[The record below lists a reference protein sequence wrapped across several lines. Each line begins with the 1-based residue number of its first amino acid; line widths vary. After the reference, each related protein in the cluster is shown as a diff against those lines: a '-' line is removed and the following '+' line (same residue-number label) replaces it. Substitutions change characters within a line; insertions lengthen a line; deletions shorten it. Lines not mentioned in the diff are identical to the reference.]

1 MKRALFILAAL
12 LGTAVTSL
20 SQVTNISVE
29 TFYTDNGSVSGYPT
43 GHTTYR
49 IYANTTNANDRV
61 VVVSGNDVNPLVLN
75 VSGSGIWNHNPGGSL
90 GDDVNCTIYAIQ
102 PLAEYDSYMTI
113 GYTCNNDGS
122 LFDVYAAEDANAA
135 WQNQL
140 FATVPYG
147 AGSVTVN
154 SPVGAT
160 WFVLPTN
167 TNSAAGADNKVLLAQ
182 ITTDGDVCGLFNLQ
196 VFPNYSSPGDPYIVQ
211 NGLVFGSSG
220 NCGTPGCTDPEAINY
235 DSEAGYDN
243 GLCLFDCAIEVA
255 DLSVSGPTC
264 FGDNDGMISISGS
277 GNQSYIEYIV
287 NGDSDGLSGDGS
299 AEFTGLANGTYT
311 ITLRD
316 TRFDNEIANPGALVC
331 EVTEV
336 VEINTEQLFITSSV
350 PVAVSC
356 GGEEDGCVN
365 TVPSNYGGGTGAV
378 TYMIYNNANDQAIN
392 GSDNNPLVLPDP
404 NYCGLV
410 GGTYYF
416 VATDENG
423 CTAEGQNFN
432 VISPATLIITP
443 GIQTPASCFNT
454 TDGIQVITWA
464 GGTGDVDFSFEDDG
478 IYEIEGN
485 PSNAILNNLGAGTIM
500 LYAQDDN
507 GCTAEVSF
515 DMTAGPEIIINPMVT
530 SPSCNGDSDGSIAVM
545 AGGGTGTLEFSFDG
559 VGYSNV
565 ATLGELPNGSYMVY
579 VRDANDC
586 VASQEVDVVEPEVL
600 DASADAT
607 DISCNDLADGTIQ
620 VSATGGTAPYAYS
633 TFDGGY
639 SPSST
644 LGNLSAGSYSVYVM
658 DANDCM
664 FVLNDAAVIS
674 EPSAI
679 AASAVATAACF
690 DECNGTIVMTTSG
703 GAGSYTYSANGGTA
717 SSNSTISD
725 LCADT
730 YEVLVSDANGC
741 QFVVS
746 NAVVASSSEI
756 VINGLSPDPINS
768 DPGGNTPYSV
778 SGGTAPYTY
787 DWSGPGGFNSDDE
800 NLPDLTN
807 DTQDGA
813 YTLTVT
819 DANGCSVSQ
828 TINVTGVSELGNEYS
843 ISMYPNPNN
852 GQFLINILGMKGEKM
867 TYSIVD
873 AAGRVVFGKD
883 LGNVNGTRIEDIN
896 VTNVAAGIYNVQFT
910 IGAEIHSIRFVK
922 N

>member
-1 MKRALFILAAL
+1 MKRALLIFAAL
-12 LGTAVTSL
+12 LGTAVSSL
-20 SQVTNISVE
+20 AQVTNISVE
-29 TFYTDNGSVSGYPT
+29 TFYTDNGSVSGYPA

-75 VSGSGIWNHNPGGSL
+75 VSGSGIWNYNPGGSL

-113 GYTCNNDGS
+113 GYTCNDDGS

-135 WQNQL
+135 WQTQL
-140 FATVPYG
+140 FATTPYG

-182 ITTDGDVCGLFNLQ
+182 ITTDGDVCGMFNLQ

-220 NCGTPGCTDPEAINY
+220 NCGTPGCTDPAAINY
-235 DSEAGYDN
+235 DAGAGYDN
-243 GLCLFDCAIEVA
+243 GLCLFDCALEVS
-255 DLSVSGPTC
+255 DLTVSGPTC
-264 FGDNDGMISISGS
+264 FGDEDGMISISGS
-277 GNQSYIEYIV
+277 GNQSYIEFIL

-299 AEFTGLANGTYT
+299 TEFANLANGTYT

-316 TRFDNEIANPGALVC
+316 TRFDNEIANPGALEC
-331 EVTEV
+331 EVTEI

-365 TVPSNYGGGTGAV
+365 TAPENYGGGTGDV
-378 TYMIYNNANDQAIN
+378 TYMIYNNSNNQPIN

-410 GGTYYF
+410 GGNYHF
-416 VATDENG
+416 MATDENG
-423 CTAEGQNFN
+423 CTAQGQNFN
-432 VISPATLIITP
+432 VISPATLVITP
-443 GIQTPASCFNT
+443 GIQTPASCFNS

-485 PSNAILNNLGAGTIM
+485 PANAILNNLGAGVIM
-500 LYAQDDN
+500 LYAIDDN
-507 GCTAEVSF
+507 GCTAEASF
-515 DMTAGPEIIINPMVT
+515 EMAAGPEITINPMVT
-530 SPSCNGDSDGSIAVM
+530 TPSCNGDEDGSIAVM

-559 VGYSNV
+559 VVYSAV
-565 ATLGELPNGSYMVY
+565 ATIGNLADGSYMVY
-579 VRDANDC
+579 VRDANGC
-586 VASQEVDVVEPEVL
+586 VASQEVNVIEPEVL
-600 DASADAT
+600 EATVEPT
-607 DISCNDLADGTIQ
+607 DISCNGLGDGTIE
-620 VSATGGTAPYAYS
+620 VTANGGTTPYGYS
-633 TFDGGY
+633 TVDGGY
-639 SPSST
+639 SSSST
-644 LGNLSAGSYSVYVM
+644 LGGLSAGTYDLYLI
-658 DANDCM
+658 DANDCIL
-664 FVLNDAAVIS
+664 VLEDVASIS
-674 EPSAI
+674 EPTALE
-679 AASAVATAACF
+679 ATAVATVACF

-725 LCADT
+725 LCADN
-730 YEVLVSDANGC
+730 YEVLVTDGNGC
-741 QFVVS
+741 QLVVS
-746 NAVVASSSEI
+746 DVDVAGSTEI
-756 VINGLSPDPINS
+756 VISGLQPDPINS

-778 SGGTAPYTY
+778 SGGEAPYTY
-787 DWSGPGGFNSDDE
+787 AWSGPDGFSSGDE
-800 NLPDLTN
+800 NLPDLTT

-828 TINVTGVSELGNEYS
+828 TINVTGISELGNEYS

-852 GQFLINILGMKGEKM
+852 GQFLINIMGMKGEKM
-867 TYSIVD
+867 SYNIVD
-873 AAGRVVFGKD
+873 ASGRIVFGKD
-883 LGNVNGTRIEDIN
+883 LGNVNGTRVEDIN
-896 VTNVAAGIYNVQFT
+896 VTNVASGIYHVQFT
-910 IGAEIHSIRFVK
+910 IGSEIHSLRFVK